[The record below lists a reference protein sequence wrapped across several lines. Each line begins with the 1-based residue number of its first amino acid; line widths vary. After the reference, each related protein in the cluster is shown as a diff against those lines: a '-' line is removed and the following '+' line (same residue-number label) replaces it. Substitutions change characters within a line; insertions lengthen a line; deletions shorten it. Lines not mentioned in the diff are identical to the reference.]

1 MRPTIKDVA
10 KKAGVSPSTV
20 SRVLTGSANVAEDK
34 RKLVLDAIEELGF
47 KRNAVA
53 RSLRTRSTNIIGL
66 IIPDITNPFF
76 PEIAKGVEDAAHK
89 LGYNVILC
97 NSENSAYKEA
107 FYLELLRERQVD
119 GIILSGVGEASDQ
132 IYAAIDAGIPLVV
145 LDRRLE
151 GTEVD
156 TVTTDN
162 VAGGAMAARRLIQ
175 AGHRRIGFLGG
186 PHNIAVSKDRFSGY
200 RAALNEAGIDIEEQW
215 IRFDGFSFEAGQRAA
230 REFLEMPDP
239 PTAVVASSDITA
251 IGFIDTLISAGVA
264 VPEHVSVVGFDDIT
278 FTAMLRPRLTTIRQ
292 PKYLIGETA
301 VSLLYDRLQRSDKKA
316 QQVVLG
322 VELVERDTVAPPRAG
337 SAQGRGSGQA
347 KANGG

>member
-10 KKAGVSPSTV
+10 RKAGVSPSTV
-20 SRVLTGSANVAEDK
+20 SRILTGSANVADDK
-34 RKLVLDAIEELGF
+34 RRLVLEAIDELGF
-47 KRNAVA
+47 RRNAVA

-97 NSENSAYKEA
+97 NSENSSYKEA
-107 FYLELLRERQVD
+107 FYVELLRERQVD
-119 GIILSGVGEASDQ
+119 GLILSGVGEASDQ
-132 IYAAIDAGIPLVV
+132 IRTAIDAGLPLVV

-151 GTEVD
+151 GTDVD

-186 PHNIAVSKDRFSGY
+186 PQGIAVSEDRFRGY
-200 RAALNEAGIDIEEQW
+200 LSALKETGIDAKEQW
-215 IRFDGFSFEAGQRAA
+215 VRFDGFSFEAGQRAA
-230 REFLEMPDP
+230 REFLELPDP
-239 PTAVVASSDITA
+239 PTAAVASSDIAA
-251 IGFIDTLISAGVA
+251 IGFIDTLVSAGVA
-264 VPEHVSVVGFDDIT
+264 VPEYVSVVGFDDIA
-278 FTAMLRPRLTTIRQ
+278 FTSMLRPRLTTIRQ

-301 VSLLYDRLQRSDKKA
+301 VSLLFDKLRRSDGRA
-316 QQVVLG
+316 RQVVLG
-322 VELVERDTVAPPRAG
+322 VELVERDTVAPPR
-337 SAQGRGSGQA
+337 
-347 KANGG
+347 GGKGVTVV